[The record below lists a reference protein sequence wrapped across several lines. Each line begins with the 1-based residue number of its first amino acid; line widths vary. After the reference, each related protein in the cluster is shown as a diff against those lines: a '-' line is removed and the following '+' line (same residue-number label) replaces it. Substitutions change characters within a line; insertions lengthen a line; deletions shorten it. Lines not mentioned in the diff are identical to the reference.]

1 MSEILPRFGMILFS
15 SSAIADIPAAFAQGK
30 WLVGLGVLVVSA
42 AGLFA
47 SIAGYLYQAT
57 KEPKPDPAA
66 LPHVSQAAVCTR
78 CHQLERALL
87 AEKRAARAPTA

>member
-1 MSEILPRFGMILFS
+1 MSEILPRFGMIFFP
-15 SSAIADIPAAFAQGK
+15 SSAMADIPAAFAQGK

-57 KEPKPDPAA
+57 KEPKPEPEFRIIQHEMYCPACRR
-66 LPHVSQAAVCTR
+66 LHFVSDY
-78 CHQLERALL
+78 EI
-87 AEKRAARAPTA
+87 ARR